1 VSMAEAAVIFDVD
14 GVLLDLTPPEED
26 AFFHPFLAL
35 HGLTGL
41 SRDWDSYRVRNDHD
55 IMVEVL
61 ERHFGRPPTKAEIDH
76 LTRSYLSHL
85 DAGLAGGALTAV
97 EIPGARALL
106 SALRTDGMAIGI
118 ATANLV
124 DAARLRLASAG
135 LWGFVERFPYGADG
149 GGAKAEILARA
160 IAATGLPRNRI
171 VYLGDNLNDVDAG
184 LRNHVHFI
192 GFAEDSAR
200 HEKLSQAGAKIVC
213 GDHDTSYQLILR
225 MLAPEKLTMELR

>member
-1 VSMAEAAVIFDVD
+1 MAEAAVIFDVD

-61 ERHFGRPPTKAEIDH
+61 ERHFGRPPTKAEVEH

-85 DAGLAGGALTAV
+85 EVGLSGGALTAV

-106 SALRTDGMAIGI
+106 SALRTDGLAIGI

-135 LWGFVERFPYGADG
+135 LWDFVEGLPFGADG
-149 GGAKAEILARA
+149 GGVKAEIL
-160 IAATGLPRNRI
+160 GLE
-171 VYLGDNLNDVDAG
+171 
-184 LRNHVHFI
+184 I
-192 GFAEDSAR
+192 GSSF
-200 HEKLSQAGAKIVC
+200 LQGF
-213 GDHDTSYQLILR
+213 
-225 MLAPEKLTMELR
+225 

>member
-1 VSMAEAAVIFDVD
+1 MADAAVIFDVD

-26 AFFHPFLAL
+26 AFFHPFLQL

-61 ERHFGRPPTKAEIDH
+61 ERHFGRSPTAAEVDH
-76 LTRSYLSHL
+76 LTGSYLSHL
-85 DAGLAGGALTAV
+85 ETGLSGGALTAV

-106 SALRTDGMAIGI
+106 SALRADGMAIGI

-124 DAARLRLASAG
+124 DAARLRLESAG
-135 LWGFVERFPYGADG
+135 LWDFVAELPFGADG
-149 GGAKAEILARA
+149 GGAKAAILARA
-160 IAATGLPRNRI
+160 VAATGLSRNRI

-184 LRNHVHFI
+184 LSNDVHFI
-192 GFAEDSAR
+192 GFARDAAR
-200 HEKLSQAGAKIVC
+200 REKLSQAGAKTVC
-213 GDHDTSYQLILR
+213 GDHDTSYQLISR
-225 MLAPEKLTMELR
+225 MLAADSLAMGLR

>member
-1 VSMAEAAVIFDVD
+1 MVEAAVIFDVD

-61 ERHFGRPPTKAEIDH
+61 ERHFGRPPTLAEVDH

-85 DAGLAGGALTAV
+85 EAGLVDGALTAV
-97 EIPGARALL
+97 EISGARTLL
-106 SALRTDGMAIGI
+106 SALRADGMVIGI

-124 DAARLRLASAG
+124 DAARLRLEYAG
-135 LWGFVERFPYGADG
+135 LWDFVERLPYGADG
-149 GGAKAEILARA
+149 GGAKSEILARA
-160 IAATGLPRNRI
+160 ITAAGMPKNRI
-171 VYLGDNLNDVDAG
+171 VYLGDNLNDVEAG
-184 LRNHVHFI
+184 LCNDVHFI
-192 GFAEDSAR
+192 GFARDSAR
-200 HEKLSQAGAKIVC
+200 RDKLKQAGAKTVC
-213 GDHDTSYQLILR
+213 GDHDTSYQLISS
-225 MLAPEKLTMELR
+225 MLAPEKLTMGQR